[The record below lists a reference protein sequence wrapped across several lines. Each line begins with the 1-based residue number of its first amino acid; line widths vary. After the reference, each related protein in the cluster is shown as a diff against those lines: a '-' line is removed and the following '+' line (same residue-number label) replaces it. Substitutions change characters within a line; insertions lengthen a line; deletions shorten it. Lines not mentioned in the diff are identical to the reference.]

1 MNKIAEAMEKIVQAY
16 KEEFGQDATMDN
28 GEEVVGVFNDAV
40 ITLSKENDIDMKI
53 NVSVGTPY
61 RFDENIFEEE

>member
-1 MNKIAEAMEKIVQAY
+1 MNKLAEAMDKIVQAY
-16 KEEFGQDATMDN
+16 KEEFGQDATMGN
-28 GEEVVGVFNDAV
+28 GEEIVGVFNDAV
-40 ITLSKENDIDMKI
+40 ITLSKENDIDIKI

>member
-40 ITLSKENDIDMKI
+40 ITLQKEGIELKV
-53 NVSVGTPY
+53 NVSIGEPY
-61 RFDENIFEEE
+61 VFDENVFEE